1 MTRISYTLA
10 SCLLI
15 AFFLCSLFVNQSK
28 AANTVDCH
36 CFRVRTFSSENPSAF
51 DPYLLATVQNRLLAY
66 SFKIQRKDIV
76 SMKMSGTPGL
86 HLWIVFWVS
95 QAMDKERN
103 EVDTL
108 YNAYGSWPALVAG
121 EAIDP
126 EVLGPWFTAALNSGR
141 EQDLAWAVVAQIL
154 ESHFDVS
161 SDRFLLLSSRG
172 SSLKE
177 ALLAELLAVMHKLDV
192 LVIFQKAQDSSWG
205 SVMHEFGT
213 SIERLDGFL
222 LQGLQGGNS

>member
-1 MTRISYTLA
+1 MTRNFHILA

-15 AFFLCSLFVNQSK
+15 AGLLCGLFVNQSK

-36 CFRVRTFSSENPSAF
+36 CFRVRTFSAENPSAF

-76 SMKMSGTPGL
+76 SMKMSGTPGP
-86 HLWIVFWVS
+86 HLWIVSWMS

-108 YNAYGSWPALVAG
+108 YNAYGSWSALVAG

-126 EVLGPWFTAALNSGR
+126 EVLGPRFTAALNSGHT
-141 EQDLAWAVVAQIL
+141 QDLAWAVVAQIL
-154 ESHFDVS
+154 ELHFNAS
-161 SDRFLLLSSRG
+161 SERFLRLSSRG

-177 ALLAELLAVMHKLDV
+177 ALFAELLAVMHKLDAV
-192 LVIFQKAQDSSWG
+192 VIFQKAQDSSWG
-205 SVMHEFGT
+205 SVMHELGT
-213 SIERLDGFL
+213 SIERLDKFL
-222 LQGLQGGNS
+222 MQGLQERNS